1 MDWKLVLLVSII
13 QAAWRPAFISCLC
26 ERSKAS
32 DTKRLD
38 TKKKR
43 LILNDVLHD
52 RFARR
57 SLGLTVIRVGKS
69 ESMMEM

>member
-1 MDWKLVLLVSII
+1 MGWKLDLLVSII
-13 QAAWRPAFISCLC
+13 LAAWRSAFISCVC

-32 DTKRLD
+32 NTKWLD

-57 SLGLTVIRVGKS
+57 VIGANCHTSLRNS
-69 ESMMEM
+69 SQ